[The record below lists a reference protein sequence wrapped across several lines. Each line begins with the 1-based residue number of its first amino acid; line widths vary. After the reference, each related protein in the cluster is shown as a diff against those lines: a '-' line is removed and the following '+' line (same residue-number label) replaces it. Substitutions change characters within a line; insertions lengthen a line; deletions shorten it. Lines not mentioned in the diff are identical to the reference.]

1 MDHNFISSL
10 LTCFSLRSGDALGK
24 ETSKTLD
31 YLLFESGYNRR
42 VRPSTEAD
50 SPVVVNVNLDI
61 RSMGP
66 VDEMSEVYSLDC
78 YFRQSWQDKRLG
90 YNTNGLDE
98 LALNWAFLAKIWVP
112 DTFFVNGKQ
121 SFLHKI
127 TVPNR

>member
-1 MDHNFISSL
+1 MRPVSD
-10 LTCFSLRSGDALGK
+10 GDG
-24 ETSKTLD
+24 
-31 YLLFESGYNRR
+31 
-42 VRPSTEAD
+42 
-50 SPVVVNVNLDI
+50 PVLVNVNLDI

-66 VDEMSEVYSLDC
+66 VDEMNEVYSLDC
-78 YFRQSWQDKRLG
+78 YFRQTWLDRRLSYSTG
-90 YNTNGLDE
+90 GLDE